1 MKILLVTYQHIDV
14 HEGKC
19 WCNFALHGT
28 LDNISVLGDLYVIGG
43 RPPKNRRTAQP
54 ITEHIGFLKPDHV
67 SFLLPTSKSI
77 RQYIK
82 NKQLNRKTIEQMVKG
97 KDLVIGYAPSLSA
110 EEAQKA
116 ARKYGI
122 PFMTFLVGSPWDI
135 LINHQRIL
143 AKMMA
148 PVRLISTRKMLRNSE
163 YAHYVTQ
170 QYLQNKYPTKGKT
183 LGCSD
188 INLGEFDL
196 GALQRRIVKRN
207 NMTSSSEIRL
217 ITVGS
222 IDVIYK
228 GQEFVMEAIAKLKKR
243 GDSRYHYYLIGG
255 HKGERLRQISQ
266 KLNIED
272 HVHFLGVKNIE
283 EVFSWLDKCDIYL
296 QPSLTEGLPRSV
308 IEAMSKA
315 LPCIGFQTG
324 GIPELLESQYVLKQ
338 KDVDGIVNALVELDN
353 EDEYLRVAK
362 RNYIEAHN
370 YDHKILQ
377 NKIQNFYIEIKK
389 ELEKKKKMK

>member
-1 MKILLVTYQHIDV
+1 MKILLVTYQYIDIR
-14 HEGKC
+14 EDKC

-28 LDNISVLGDLYVIGG
+28 LENISVLGELYVIGG
-43 RPPKNRRTAQP
+43 KAPKNRRTAQP
-54 ITEHIGFLKPDHV
+54 ITEHIDFLKPDHV
-67 SFLLPTSKSI
+67 SFLFPTSRSI
-77 RQYIK
+77 RQYIR
-82 NKQLNRKTIEQMVKG
+82 NKKVNGNIIEQMVKG

-122 PFMTFLVGSPWDI
+122 PFMTFLVGSSWDI
-135 LINHQRIL
+135 LIHHRRLL
-143 AKMMA
+143 AKIMA
-148 PVRLISTRKMLRNSE
+148 PVRFFSTRKLLSNSE
-163 YAHYVTQ
+163 YAHYVTRQ
-170 QYLQNKYPTKGKT
+170 FLQKKYPTKGKA

-196 GALQRRIVKRN
+196 DALQRRKNKRN
-207 NMTSSSEIRL
+207 NMASSSEIKL

-222 IDVIYK
+222 IDAGYK

-272 HVHFLGVKNIE
+272 RVHFLGVKNIE
-283 EVFSWLDKCDIYL
+283 EVFSWLDQCDIYL

-315 LPCIGFQTG
+315 LPCIGFQAG
-324 GIPELLESQYVLKQ
+324 GIPELLESQYVLKP
-338 KDVDGIVNALVELDN
+338 KDIDGIVSALLKLDN
-353 EDEYLRVAK
+353 EDEYQRAAK
-362 RNYIEAHN
+362 RNFIEAQK

-377 NKIQNFYIEIKK
+377 KQIQDFYIEIKK
-389 ELEKKKKMK
+389 ELEKKKTMK